1 MLKYLILTIGCQMNK
16 SDSERLSAVLD
27 DLGFEQTESETEANL
42 IFVNACSVRQSAI
55 DRIFGKKKG
64 WNKRRE
70 AGDLKTF
77 LLGCVLPKDRP
88 QMAKAFDDIFD
99 IKDIVNLPEILKK
112 SGVKFKSSEKD
123 GQKKFAPD
131 SDYFHITPS
140 SSSKI
145 SAFVPIMRGCDH
157 FCAYCA
163 VPYAKGPEISRPAR
177 DIANEA
183 KKYIGQGYKEIT
195 LLGQNVNSYGLIRP
209 RWKMVDEKTKET
221 YPPASWILDP
231 KSSKPP
237 FVQLIEEIDKIPGKF
252 WIRFITSHPMDMSL
266 DLIKAIAGGKN
277 ITPYIH
283 LPAQSGNN
291 EVLKKMN
298 RQYTIEWYKE
308 IVANIRKHI
317 PEAVISTDIIVGFPG
332 ETEKQFQDTMDLF
345 DFAQYDIAYIAKYSP
360 RPGTAAAYFK
370 DDVSMD
376 EKRQREKILT
386 IKLSKIALER
396 NQKLVGEEI
405 EVLVESIN
413 DGIGFG
419 HTREFRGV
427 KFPYRGTIGEFV
439 KVKITKANPW
449 GLMGGYVQK

>member
-1 MLKYLILTIGCQMNK
+1 MNK
-16 SDSERLSAVLD
+16 SDSERLETTLKE
-27 DLGFEQTESETEANL
+27 LGVKPSGSEDAADL

-55 DRIFGKKKG
+55 DRIFGKKKK

-70 AGDLKTF
+70 TGDLKTF

-88 QMAKAFDDIFD
+88 NMAKAFDDIFD
-99 IKDIVNLPEILKK
+99 IKDIINIPEILEKAGIKLSKK
-112 SGVKFKSSEKD
+112 IKSEQS
-123 GQKKFAPD
+123 KFAQD
-131 SDYFHITPS
+131 SDYFHIAPS
-140 SSSKI
+140 NSSKI

-177 DIANEA
+177 DIVNEA
-183 KKYIGQGYKEIT
+183 KKYIEQGYKEIT

-209 RWKMVDEKTKET
+209 RWKMVDEKTKKT
-221 YPPASWILDP
+221 YPPASWVLDP

-252 WIRFITSHPMDMSL
+252 WIRFVTSHPMDMSL
-266 DLIKAIAGGKN
+266 DLIKAVADGKN

-283 LPAQSGNN
+283 LPAQSGND

-298 RQYTIEWYKE
+298 RQYTIEWYRE
-308 IVANIRKHI
+308 IIKNIRKYI
-317 PEAVISTDIIVGFPG
+317 PDAVISTDIIVGFPG

-360 RPGTAAAYFK
+360 RPGTASAHYK
-370 DDVSMD
+370 DNVSID
-376 EKRQREKILT
+376 EKRRREKILT
-386 IKLSKIALER
+386 KKLSEIAISR
-396 NQKLVGEEI
+396 NQKLVGKDV
-405 EVLVESIN
+405 EVLVESIH
-413 DGIGFG
+413 GQTGFG

-427 KFPYRGTIGEFV
+427 KFPYSGPIGEFV
-439 KVKITKANPW
+439 KVKIIKANPW
-449 GLMGGYVQK
+449 GLMGEYVKK

>member
-1 MLKYLILTIGCQMNK
+1 MNK
-16 SDSERLSAVLD
+16 SDSERLAAVLENI
-27 DLGFEQTESETEANL
+27 GFTQTENETEANL

-55 DRIFGKKKG
+55 DRIFGKKKR

-70 AGDLKTF
+70 TGDLKTF
-77 LLGCVLPKDRP
+77 LLGCVLPKDKP
-88 QMAKAFDDIFD
+88 KMEKAFDNIFD

-112 SGVKFKSSEKD
+112 SDIKLKQSKKD
-123 GQKKFAPD
+123 GQNKFAPD
-131 SDYFHITPS
+131 SDYFHIAPS
-140 SSSKI
+140 NSSKV

-183 KKYIGQGYKEIT
+183 KKYIKQGFKEIA

-209 RWKMVDEKTKET
+209 RWKMVDEKTKKT
-221 YPPASWILDP
+221 YPPESWVLDP

-237 FVQLIEEIDKIPGKF
+237 FVQLIEEIDKIPGRF
-252 WIRFITSHPMDMSL
+252 WIRFITSHPMDMSI
-266 DLIKAIAGGKN
+266 DLIKAIADGKN

-308 IVANIRKHI
+308 IIKNIRKYI
-317 PEAVISTDIIVGFPG
+317 PDAVISTDIIVGFPN
-332 ETEKQFQDTMDLF
+332 ETKKQFQDTMDLF
-345 DFAQYDIAYIAKYSP
+345 DFAQFDIAYIAKYSP
-360 RPGTAAAYFK
+360 RPGTAATHY
-370 DDVSMD
+370 DDNISLE
-376 EKRQREKILT
+376 EKRRREKILT
-386 IKLSKIALER
+386 KKLSEIALAR
-396 NQKLVGEEI
+396 NQKLVGKDV
-405 EVLVESIN
+405 EVLAESIH
-413 DGIGFG
+413 GQIGFG

-427 KFPYRGTIGEFV
+427 KFPYSGPIGEFV

-449 GLMGGYVQK
+449 GLMGEYVKR

>member
-1 MLKYLILTIGCQMNK
+1 MNK
-16 SDSERLSAVLD
+16 SDSERLETTLKE
-27 DLGFEQTESETEANL
+27 LGMEPSGSEDAANL

-55 DRIFGKKKG
+55 DRIFGKKKK

-70 AGDLKTF
+70 TGDLKTF

-88 QMAKAFDDIFD
+88 KMEKAFDNIFD
-99 IKDIVNLPEILKK
+99 IKDIINLPNILKK
-112 SGVKFKSSEKD
+112 SGVKFKQSEKN
-123 GQKKFAPD
+123 GKNRFAPD

-140 SSSKI
+140 NSSKI

-163 VPYAKGPEISRPAR
+163 VPYAKGPEISRSAR
-177 DIANEA
+177 DIIDESA
-183 KKYIGQGYKEIT
+183 KLIKQGYKEIT

-209 RWKMVDEKTKET
+209 RWKMVDEKTKKT
-221 YPPASWILDP
+221 YPPASWVLDP

-237 FVQLIEEIDKIPGKF
+237 FVQLIEEIDKISGKF

-266 DLIKAIAGGKN
+266 DLLKAVAVGKN

-298 RQYTIEWYKE
+298 RQYTIEWYKK
-308 IVANIRKHI
+308 IIKNIRKYI
-317 PEAVISTDIIVGFPG
+317 PDAVISTDIIVGFPG

-360 RPGTAAAYFK
+360 RPGTAATYFK
-370 DDVSMD
+370 DNVPMV
-376 EKRQREKILT
+376 EKKRREKILT
-386 IKLSKIALER
+386 QKLSEIALAR
-396 NQKLVGEEI
+396 NQKLVGKDI
-405 EVLVESIN
+405 EVLVESIH
-413 DGIGFG
+413 GQIGFG
-419 HTREFRGV
+419 HTCEFRGV
-427 KFPYRGTIGEFV
+427 KFPYLGLIGEFV

-449 GLMGGYVQK
+449 GLMGEYVK

>member
-16 SDSERLSAVLD
+16 SDSERLSTVLENI
-27 DLGFEQTESETEANL
+27 GFAQTENEAEANL

-55 DRIFGKKKG
+55 DRIFGKKKQ

-70 AGDLKTF
+70 TGDLKTF

-88 QMAKAFDDIFD
+88 KMAKAFDDIFD
-99 IKDIVNLPEILKK
+99 IKDIINLPEILKK
-112 SGVKFKSSEKD
+112 SGVKFKQSGKD
-123 GQKKFAPD
+123 KQNKFAPD
-131 SDYFHITPS
+131 SDYFHIAPS
-140 SSSKI
+140 NSSKI

-177 DIANEA
+177 DIADEA
-183 KKYIGQGYKEIT
+183 KKYVEQGYKEIT

-221 YPPASWILDP
+221 YPPESWVLNS

-266 DLIKAIAGGKN
+266 DLIKAISGGKN

-298 RQYTIEWYKE
+298 RQYTIEWYIE

-360 RPGTAAAYFK
+360 RPGTAAAHFK

-376 EKRQREKILT
+376 EKKRREKILT
-386 IKLSKIALER
+386 KKLSEIALAR
-396 NQKLVGEEI
+396 NQKLVGKEVEI
-405 EVLVESIN
+405 LVESIN
-413 DGIGFG
+413 NGIAFG

-427 KFPYRGTIGEFV
+427 KFPYKGIIGQFV

-449 GLMGGYVQK
+449 GLMGEYVK